1 MSDHGMSDGEA
12 RPVRG
17 DEETRLIRRTWLLAG
32 FAATMIGFSV
42 APILND
48 YLDRGNKDY
57 VLWYYTGRAV
67 SQGVEIYPKDGRIF
81 PFMYPPSAAAML
93 AIAGKLGEAPFLLL
107 LIAINSAAW
116 AAAVLLSAYLAT
128 GKVAG
133 RRPLLYLV
141 PTLGVVAYIHDTY
154 LLGQPNLVL
163 LACMLGAF
171 ACLGWRRPAIAGAL
185 IAVAAAIKAFPFM
198 AIGYLVYR
206 RYWRATAAMLATL
219 TLAMVVLP
227 MPFRGVAGA
236 YEDVGTW
243 TQGMLLRYDSGSIAQ
258 RPERGFGHKNQ
269 SLMALA
275 NRLLRDIPADAEAK
289 DGWKVNLARLDFAAV
304 NKIILASALALGGL
318 FVALMPW
325 KAPGP
330 GTAAAIEGALLLLLI
345 LMFSPLSFNYSF
357 VWLLY
362 PLTVALHL
370 GQESPRGSAAR
381 RVLIGSVAGS
391 LGLLALSAFSSRTAA
406 GYGNSFFAAAT
417 LFAGL
422 GWRLAVEPGVDSPI
436 RIAARLASRAL
447 AKARGSA
454 PAPASVAA
462 PGVDAGHPSP
472 PAPHAATALGQP
484 HTAGRRGLP

>member
-1 MSDHGMSDGEA
+1 MWDRGQSDDA
-12 RPVRG
+12 AA
-17 DEETRLIRRTWLLAG
+17 IRRTWLLAG

-93 AIAGKLGEAPFLLL
+93 AIASKLGQGPFLWL

-116 AAAVLLSAYLAT
+116 AAGVLLSVYLAT
-128 GKVAG
+128 GKALR

-141 PTLGVVAYIHDTY
+141 PTLGVAAFVHDTY

-171 ACLGWRRPAIAGAL
+171 ACLRWRRPVVAGGLVAF
-185 IAVAAAIKAFPFM
+185 AAAVKAFPFL
-198 AIGYLVYR
+198 AIGYLIYR
-206 RYWRATAAMLATL
+206 RAWKATAALIVTL
-219 TLAMVVLP
+219 TLALIVLP

-236 YEDVGTW
+236 YEDLGTW
-243 TQGMLLRYDSGSIAQ
+243 TQGMLLKYDSGSIAQ

-269 SLMALA
+269 SLMAVA

-289 DGWKVNLARLDFAAV
+289 DGWKVNLASLPFAAV
-304 NKIILASALALGGL
+304 NKIILATAALLGGL
-318 FVALMPW
+318 YVALMPW
-325 KAPGP
+325 KEPGA
-330 GTAAAIEGALLLLLI
+330 GAASAIEGALLLLLI

-357 VWLLY
+357 VWLMY

-370 GQESPRGSAAR
+370 GLESARGSAGR
-381 RVLIGSVAGS
+381 RALIGSVALALGS
-391 LGLLALSAFSSRTAA
+391 LALSTVSSRTAA
-406 GYGNSFFAAAT
+406 GYGNSLLAAFALFAA
-417 LFAGL
+417 L
-422 GWRLAVEPGVDSPI
+422 GWRLAVEPGVGSPI
-436 RIAARLASRAL
+436 QVAARRLARLRGRA
-447 AKARGSA
+447 ADPTSFP
-454 PAPASVAA
+454 PAPHSVAA
-462 PGVDAGHPSP
+462 PGRTPEAD
-472 PAPHAATALGQP
+472 PAWH
-484 HTAGRRGLP
+484 R